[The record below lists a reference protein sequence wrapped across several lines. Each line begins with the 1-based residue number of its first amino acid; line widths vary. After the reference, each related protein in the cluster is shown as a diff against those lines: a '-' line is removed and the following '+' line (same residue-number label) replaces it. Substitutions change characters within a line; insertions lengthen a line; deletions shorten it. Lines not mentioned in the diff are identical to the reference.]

1 MGNNINKSNPKQSFA
16 GAFVADPKLVSDKPK
31 VKINGKAINILR
43 NNDDFDFT
51 ALYPSIIEQSNM
63 SPATMHGKV
72 LFDQPTDK
80 LENRF
85 DNPYYDRSVWFI
97 EDLNSGD
104 YLNFCQRYLNLAS
117 YEEMFDDIEEY
128 FTTIKYPIGSLRSFD
143 TISGK
148 RIMINI
154 VPKNQKRD
162 MITLID
168 KSKDDGKRD
177 MVRLIERMPDINVSF
192 NNKNSGAAS
201 S

>member
-16 GAFVADPKLVSDKPK
+16 GAYVADPKLVSDKPK

-85 DNPYYDRSVWFI
+85 DNPYYDRSVWFM
-97 EDLNSGD
+97 EDLISNNIID
-104 YLNFCQRYLNLAS
+104 FCHRHLGMPN
-117 YEEMFDDIEEY
+117 YEEMHDLI
-128 FTTIKYPIGSLRSFD
+128 IKYFSEVKNTNNRLHPID
-143 TISGK
+143 VQSGK
-148 RIMINI
+148 LVLVRKVNKNNHRQLFHIAKGKTAKRRLFRVYSE
-154 VPKNQKRD
+154 VPKK
-162 MITLID
+162 
-168 KSKDDGKRD
+168 
-177 MVRLIERMPDINVSF
+177 
-192 NNKNSGAAS
+192 
-201 S
+201 